1 MREIDGEQKNADEL
15 ELSPEEAESLNY
27 VRRTMLTKIQALQSR
42 IQSLE
47 KGRPCPTRRYIRG
60 VYKIEESKMRCSFC
74 GACGRHYSDSCPR
87 IRDSVRRKLLLKK
100 QRRCKIC
107 LEIGCIADPTCTKY
121 WNRCFHC
128 GRMGHHS
135 AICDWPDKAQEI
147 EDEIRESLRELSAA
161 KKKVSTIL
169 NVWESR
175 TTFESL
181 PGPNL
186 HRGRSIAERD
196 FKTVS
201 DYHCVVN
208 SI

>member
-1 MREIDGEQKNADEL
+1 MREIDGEQKNADEM

-100 QRRCKIC
+100 QGRCKIC

-147 EDEIRESLRELSAA
+147 EDEIRETLRELSAA
-161 KKKVSTIL
+161 KKKVSTICKRL
-169 NVWESR
+169 GIKN
-175 TTFESL
+175 
-181 PGPNL
+181 
-186 HRGRSIAERD
+186 D
-196 FKTVS
+196 F
-201 DYHCVVN
+201 
-208 SI
+208 